1 MSTTNTYTIIPEGE
15 LRCVWMDA
23 GVVGFKLCDQH
34 MECESCQFH
43 QQVTLHQYSEAQEAN
58 APLANAAAS
67 ANSATAKD
75 LFSNLVRTQTEKLRR
90 QSLPDDRL
98 HHRNHFWIQK
108 KPVGNK
114 YLFGID
120 HVAAEFFRPVLSV
133 VFAPA
138 PAIVKQNDPC
148 CWLVTT
154 AGAIPVRCPLD
165 ATIMSYNPALALQSG
180 LIDND
185 SYQSGWL
192 MELTVK
198 ARAKGLDEFVEH
210 QHAAQQFE
218 RQLHSIETVFMDAF
232 DHVQPSAGI
241 TMNDGGV
248 VMDSIPAVLGQKM
261 YYNIIS
267 RLLQLPL

>member
-1 MSTTNTYTIIPEGE
+1 MSTSNINTIIPEGE

-23 GVVGFKLCDQH
+23 GVVGFKLCDQNL
-34 MECESCQFH
+34 ECEACKFH
-43 QQVTLHQYSEAQEAN
+43 QQVTLHQYTEAQEVRSFIAN
-58 APLANAAAS
+58 APAS
-67 ANSATAKD
+67 TTSVTTKD

-114 YLFGID
+114 YLFGIN
-120 HVAAEFFRPVLSV
+120 HVAAQFFRPVVSI

-148 CWLVTT
+148 CWLITT
-154 AGAIPVRCPLD
+154 AGSIPIRCPLD
-165 ATIMSYNPALALQSG
+165 ATITSYNPALALQSG

-198 ARAKGLDEFVEH
+198 ARAKGLDEFLEYRT
-210 QHAAQQFE
+210 ALQQFE

-232 DHVQPSAGI
+232 DHMQLNAGP
-241 TMNDGGV
+241 TMNDGGAAV
-248 VMDSIPAVLGQKM
+248 DNIPAVLGQKM
-261 YYNIIS
+261 YTNIIS